1 MTNAPTEVER
11 CGKIKDMHE
20 LFRRIARRTS
30 EIMGSPWAFVVAF
43 GVIVVWA
50 LFGPV
55 FNYSNT
61 WQLLINT
68 GTTITTFLMV
78 VLIQNTQ
85 NRDTKALHLK
95 LDELIRTK
103 KNARNRLVELEELSD
118 VELDVLEAEFRQLR
132 DRARR
137 TKI

>member
-1 MTNAPTEVER
+1 
-11 CGKIKDMHE
+11 
-20 LFRRIARRTS
+20 
-30 EIMGSPWAFVVAF
+30 MGSPWAFVVAF